1 MFVMCLEKGCDV
13 GEASELRLQTDWPHH
28 SAPSLHMK
36 HYGFCSLEVCCPM
49 GEPHMAT
56 EHLKCD
62 QSKLRCKHKA
72 HNRFQ
77 RLHTKKEYRDNFY
90 SVYML
95 K

>member
-36 HYGFCSLEVCCPM
+36 HYGFCSLEVCCPT

-56 EHLKCD
+56 ECLKCG
-62 QSKLRCKHKA
+62 SGA
-72 HNRFQ
+72 M
-77 RLHTKKEYRDNFY
+77 EG
-90 SVYML
+90 L
-95 K
+95 KFLVLITFK